1 MFWRKR
7 PLTANIMALIEK
19 LLRDMTL
26 DEKIGQPTMG
36 NRGGVLHSDNP
47 SDHDV
52 LDDLRAGRLGSLIGI
67 YGEHATTR
75 LQRVA
80 IEETRLRIPLI
91 FACDVMHGYRTIFPV
106 PLGEAAAFDPDL
118 WERTARAAAYETRAA
133 GVTLTFAPMID
144 VTRDPRWGRVVESP
158 GEDPWLAAQFAAAKI
173 KGFQGSNL
181 GRPNAIAATV
191 KHIGAYG
198 AVTAGRDYASV
209 DVSERQLN
217 EVYLPPFRAAA
228 EAGVAAIMPSFND
241 LAGVPTTA
249 SVACCGTRCAA
260 AGASTA

>member
-1 MFWRKR
+1 
-7 PLTANIMALIEK
+7 MALIEK

-91 FACDVMHGYRTIFPV
+91 FACDVMHGDRTIFPV

-118 WERTARAAAYETRAA
+118 WERTARAAA
-133 GVTLTFAPMID
+133 
-144 VTRDPRWGRVVESP
+144 
-158 GEDPWLAAQFAAAKI
+158 
-173 KGFQGSNL
+173 
-181 GRPNAIAATV
+181 
-191 KHIGAYG
+191 
-198 AVTAGRDYASV
+198 
-209 DVSERQLN
+209 
-217 EVYLPPFRAAA
+217 
-228 EAGVAAIMPSFND
+228 
-241 LAGVPTTA
+241 
-249 SVACCGTRCAA
+249 
-260 AGASTA
+260 